1 MKNVLLVFL
10 VSALFGQISRSDLNK
25 ISNEQLDLIRQEIS
39 SAQVN
44 IPVGSNNVNEIET
57 NTDVVSMKTEVI
69 SSIKSPY
76 YGYNYFKRDL
86 NFFDNI
92 PAPNDY
98 VLGPGDQIVISFW
111 GERNSRETFTI
122 NKEGQIFYPDIGFI
136 NISNKTLKDAEQF
149 LNEELSAVI
158 STLEDSKNSTNINVS
173 LGELKSINVFFTGQ
187 IAKPGLNLIHPFSD
201 VFTAIVQAG
210 GVNID
215 GSLRNVK
222 IIRSNSVVEIVDFY
236 SFFLSGKNNFSK
248 LRLLDGDIIHIP
260 TVKNRVQLTG
270 SITSTGFFEFTNGE
284 FLEDLVKYAGGLKV
298 NASTSAIINSIE
310 PIESRISD
318 DNARISKVITSK
330 EFSSLELSNGD
341 AIEFLSIYSVDKMVE
356 ILGKVKRPGSYPANT
371 SLKETLILSG
381 GFEDPEF
388 LKSINQEEIIVLRKD
403 ENQFYSVE
411 ISTSFENS
419 SNITLIPGDIVF
431 VYENR
436 FYDNNYFF
444 TVAGEFNK
452 PGSYPYKKG
461 ITLGEAIKLG
471 GGLTEMSS
479 QQNIVL
485 FEEFASINNSTNLD
499 IVSNKVSNLSSNLE
513 LTPNSKIIAL
523 PMENTILVQGN
534 VFNPGLV
541 AGNSLPVRKV
551 ISLSGGLKKYS
562 DRKNIYIIRANGTN
576 ETAKWKKLSAGDT
589 LIIPIKPEKDREFD
603 ITAFVADFA
612 QTLANIAAI
621 LILVDN
627 SDT

>member
-1 MKNVLLVFL
+1 MKKVLLVFFI
-10 VSALFGQISRSDLNK
+10 SALFGQISRSDLNK
-25 ISNEQLDLIRQEIS
+25 ISNEQLDLLRKEIS

-44 IPVGSNNVNEIET
+44 IPASGNDVNQIET
-57 NTDVVSMKTEVI
+57 NTDVVSMKTEII
-69 SSIKSPY
+69 STVKSPY

-98 VLGPGDQIVISFW
+98 ILGPGDQIVVSFW

-215 GSLRNVK
+215 GSLRNVE

-260 TVKNRVQLTG
+260 TVKNRVELTG
-270 SITSTGFFEFTNGE
+270 SITSTGFFEFTSGE
-284 FLEDLVKYAGGLKV
+284 SLEDLVKYAGGLKF

-310 PIESRISD
+310 PIENRISD
-318 DNARISKVITSK
+318 DNARISKVITSN
-330 EFSSLELSNGD
+330 EFSSLDLSNGD
-341 AIEFLSIYSVDKMVE
+341 AIEFLSIYSVDKMIE
-356 ILGKVKRPGSYPANT
+356 ILGKVKRPGSYPANS

-403 ENQFYSVE
+403 ENQFYSIE
-411 ISTSFENS
+411 IRTSFENS
-419 SNITLIPGDIVF
+419 SNITLIPGDKVF
-431 VYENR
+431 VYENSY
-436 FYDNNYFF
+436 YDNNYFF
-444 TVAGEFNK
+444 TISGEFNK
-452 PGSYPYKKG
+452 TGSFPYKKG
-461 ITLGEAIKLG
+461 ITLEDAIKLG

-479 QQNIVL
+479 KQNIVL
-485 FEEFASINNSTNLD
+485 LEEFSSVDDKNNIN
-499 IVSNKVSNLSSNLE
+499 IKSNKVSNLSNNLK
-513 LTPNSKIIAL
+513 LTPNSTIIAL
-523 PMENTILVQGN
+523 PLENTIRVEGN

-541 AGNSLPVRKV
+541 AGDGLSVRKV
-551 ISLSGGLKKYS
+551 ISLSGGLKKYT

-589 LIIPIKPEKDREFD
+589 LIIPVKPEKDFD
-603 ITAFVADFA
+603 ITTFVADIA

-621 LILVDN
+621 LILIDN